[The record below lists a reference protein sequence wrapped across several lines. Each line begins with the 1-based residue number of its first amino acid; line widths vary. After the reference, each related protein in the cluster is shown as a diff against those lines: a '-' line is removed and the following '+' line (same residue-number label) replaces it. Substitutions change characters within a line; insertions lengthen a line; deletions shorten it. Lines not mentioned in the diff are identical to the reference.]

1 MNKKRITKRDIKRN
15 LTWYSFIIVTLVAL
29 VVLVYFPTLKTLY
42 FSTTNMGTYGTDY
55 EVTGLRNYATLLT
68 SKSFLR
74 ALKNTMLLGI
84 YGLLTIP
91 FGFLL
96 ANAINSL
103 GRTKLQGFFRVMF
116 YMPNIIT
123 GVSVVLI
130 FQYVLKGNGG
140 LLNQF
145 LSMVLGREITI
156 GWITDPALSHVGA
169 TVIWLWMN
177 LGYSML
183 LNLASLQSIPTEIY
197 DAASVDGATRL
208 KRMIYITIPQMKSCF
223 AFLFVTGM
231 INGLSR
237 FTDLY
242 ILGGNACAGR
252 PNGTLQTILMYIY
265 QYSFE
270 SPRYG
275 LSSAG
280 AVILF
285 AIVFV
290 MTIFNVKLSG
300 FMKGGD

>member
-1 MNKKRITKRDIKRN
+1 
-15 LTWYSFIIVTLVAL
+15 
-29 VVLVYFPTLKTLY
+29 
-42 FSTTNMGTYGTDY
+42 
-55 EVTGLRNYATLLT
+55 
-68 SKSFLR
+68 
-74 ALKNTMLLGI
+74 MLLAL

-91 FGFLL
+91 LGFLL

-145 LSMVLGREITI
+145 LSLIVGREVTI

-169 TVIWLWMN
+169 TIIWIWMN

-197 DAASVDGATRL
+197 DAASVDGATAW
-208 KRMIYITIPQMKSCF
+208 KRMLYITIPQMKSCF

-231 INGLSR
+231 INGLAR

-285 AIVFV
+285 FIVFV

>member
-1 MNKKRITKRDIKRN
+1 MHKKITKRDIKRN
-15 LTWYSFIIVTLVAL
+15 LTWYSFIIVTLAAL
-29 VVLVYFPTLKTLY
+29 LVLVYFPTLKTFY
-42 FSTTNMGTYGTDY
+42 FSTTNMGTFGTEY
-55 EVTGLRNYATLLT
+55 EVIGLRNYKTLLT
-68 SKSFLR
+68 SASFLK
-74 ALKNTMLLGI
+74 ALKNTMLLAL

-91 FGFLL
+91 LGFLL

-145 LSMVLGREITI
+145 LSLIVGREVTI

-169 TVIWLWMN
+169 TIIWIWMN

-197 DAASVDGATRL
+197 DAASVDGATAW
-208 KRMIYITIPQMKSCF
+208 KRMLYITIPQMKSCF

-231 INGLSR
+231 INGLAR

-285 AIVFV
+285 FIVFV
-290 MTIFNVKLSG
+290 MTIYNVKLSG